1 MFGWLDQMRV
11 TGQNLRTAQLA
22 LLHRL
27 SVGLT
32 TANKA
37 LNFSHP
43 IAWPRPHI
51 HSTRLSLKLP

>member
-11 TGQNLRTAQLA
+11 AGQNLRTAQLA

-43 IAWPRPHI
+43 IAWPRPDI
-51 HSTRLSLKLP
+51 HGTRLSLKLP

>member
-1 MFGWLDQMRV
+1 V

-51 HSTRLSLKLP
+51 HGTRLSLKLP